1 MDLQDI
7 RKDYSW
13 GALEEDKV
21 NPNPFEQFTTWY
33 AQYTT
38 FDVPDSTAM
47 IVSTVGK
54 DGIPRTRVVLLK
66 EMNEESFIFY
76 TNYHSQK
83 ARAIEENDMISLLF
97 FWPEMERQIRVVGR
111 AKKVTEEKSRD
122 YFNKRPFESRVSA
135 IISPQS
141 EVVPNREYLENKFF
155 EFLQKHNEDEQLDKP
170 TYWGGIAVYPF
181 EFEFWQGRVSRLHDR
196 LRYKKEGQGWR
207 IERLAP

>member
-1 MDLQDI
+1 MDLEDI
-7 RKDYSW
+7 RKDYHW

-21 NPNPFEQFTTWY
+21 AGNPFKQFTTWY
-33 AQYTT
+33 EQYTT
-38 FDVPDSTAM
+38 FDVLDSTAM
-47 IVSTVGK
+47 IVSTVGN

-66 EMNEESFIFY
+66 EMNDEAFIFY

-83 ARAIEENDMISLLF
+83 AKAIEENDYVSLLF
-97 FWPEMERQIRVVGR
+97 FWPEMERQIRIVGH

-155 EFLQKHNEDEQLDKP
+155 EFLKDHTEDEELDKP
-170 TYWGGIAVYPF
+170 PYWGGIAVHPF

-196 LRYKKEGQGWR
+196 LRYKLVDGNWI